1 MLATGRSATGP
12 KALPIGGGEEDD
24 RTMSEGPH
32 TCPYCELR
40 FEYHDEIRD
49 HISHDHP
56 DHPDVVA
63 GVEIH
68 EMPHP

>member
-1 MLATGRSATGP
+1 
-12 KALPIGGGEEDD
+12 
-24 RTMSEGPH
+24 MSEGPH